1 MGAALVVGVLPLV
14 GVESMFGLG
23 VVAADTLDGT
33 GVVDVPSLGVKSA
46 FGLAVID
53 VVGDRLVG
61 TAVSSSVVPLV
72 GAALGSSVAPLV
84 GAALGK
90 HP

>member
-1 MGAALVVGVLPLV
+1 
-14 GVESMFGLG
+14 MFGLG

-61 TAVSSSVVPLV
+61 TAVSSKRCSSGRSCAGIKRCSSGRSCAGKTPLKLPIFTSVHL
-72 GAALGSSVAPLV
+72 
-84 GAALGK
+84 
-90 HP
+90 